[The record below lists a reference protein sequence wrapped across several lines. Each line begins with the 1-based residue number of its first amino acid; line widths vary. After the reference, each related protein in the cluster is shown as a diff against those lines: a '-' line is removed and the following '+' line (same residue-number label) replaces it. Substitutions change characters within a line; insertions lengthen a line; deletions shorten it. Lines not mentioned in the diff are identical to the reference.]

1 MSPRPH
7 PRGFTLIELLVVL
20 VIIAVIAT
28 IVTVSVSAL
37 GRDPPAEK
45 AAQQIADLTSLAAEQ
60 AVMQGQEYGLRV
72 EAHAFEF
79 YVYDGRHWN
88 RVQGDDLFRRRDLGQ
103 EVTLTLK
110 LEGSPVK
117 LAPPPST
124 AEDAAPA
131 AATGSATSMDD
142 PSRPLPQ
149 LLLLSSGELP
159 SFELDVAGNAD
170 SKGYVVK
177 GTLADGICMLE
188 PGKTDCAKKQDHP

>member
-7 PRGFTLIELLVVL
+7 HRGFTLIELLVVL
-20 VIIAVIAT
+20 VIIAVIASVAV
-28 IVTVSVSAL
+28 ISVSAL

-45 AAQQIADLTSLAAEQ
+45 AAQQIADLTNLAAEQ
-60 AVMQGQEYGLRV
+60 AVMQGQEYGLRI
-72 EAHAFEF
+72 EAHAYEF
-79 YVYDGRHWN
+79 YAYDGRRWTS
-88 RVQGDDLFRRRDLGQ
+88 VQGDDLFRRRDLGQ
-103 EVTLTLK
+103 DVSLTLK
-110 LEGSPVK
+110 LEGTPVK

-131 AATGSATSMDD
+131 EATAPAASADD
-142 PSRPLPQ
+142 LNHPLPQ

-159 SFELDVAGNAD
+159 SFELDVIGNTD

-177 GTLADGICMLE
+177 GTLADGICVLE

>member
-7 PRGFTLIELLVVL
+7 HRGFTLIELLVVL
-20 VIIAVIAT
+20 VIIAVIASVAV
-28 IVTVSVSAL
+28 ISVSAL

-45 AAQQIADLTSLAAEQ
+45 AAQQIADLTNLAAEQ
-60 AVMQGQEYGLRV
+60 AVMQGQEYGLRI
-72 EAHAFEF
+72 EAHAYEF
-79 YVYDGRHWN
+79 YTYDGRRWTG
-88 RVQGDDLFRRRDLGQ
+88 VQGDDLFRRRDLGQ
-103 EVTLTLK
+103 DVSLTLK
-110 LEGSPVK
+110 LEGTPVK

-131 AATGSATSMDD
+131 EATAQAASVDD
-142 PSRPLPQ
+142 LNHPLPQ

-159 SFELDVAGNAD
+159 SFELDVTGNAD

-177 GTLADGICMLE
+177 GTLADGICVLE